1 MQVGENVHLLTEIGY
16 DHKLKGLTGFNKKD
30 VLVLVAKHWEGSEKV
45 QHSNDIL
52 AGFRTPA
59 SVA

>member
-30 VLVLVAKHWEGSEKV
+30 VLVLVAKH
-45 QHSNDIL
+45 
-52 AGFRTPA
+52 
-59 SVA
+59 